1 MQQRGEHHRKRLPL
15 GEHDARCAY
24 QVAEEGDALRPVQ
37 TVRHL
42 LGDIVCSA
50 QPEERLLREPLL
62 EGLVHQLRVGEGEAS
77 HMMPCAVVAALSFRP
92 LLGVTAT
99 FDRLRRR
106 LGTHLLDAGSIE
118 RGGILPSMIL
128 STIRLGPLGVSRLTA
143 ILFSRRLTQ
152 LDRLRGLIL
161 PLKAAVR

>member
-1 MQQRGEHHRKRLPL
+1 
-15 GEHDARCAY
+15 
-24 QVAEEGDALRPVQ
+24 
-37 TVRHL
+37 
-42 LGDIVCSA
+42 
-50 QPEERLLREPLL
+50 
-62 EGLVHQLRVGEGEAS
+62 
-77 HMMPCAVVAALSFRP
+77 MMPCAVVAALSFRP

-99 FDRLRRR
+99 VDRLRRR
-106 LGTHLLDAGSIE
+106 LGIHLLDAGSIE

-161 PLKAAVR
+161 PLGAAVR

>member
-1 MQQRGEHHRKRLPL
+1 M
-15 GEHDARCAY
+15 
-24 QVAEEGDALRPVQ
+24 AEEGDALRPVQ

-42 LGDIVCSA
+42 LGDVVCSA
-50 QPEERLLREPLL
+50 QPDERLLRETQL

-99 FDRLRRR
+99 VDRLRRR
-106 LGTHLLDAGSIE
+106 LGIHLLDAGSIE

-161 PLKAAVR
+161 PLGAAVR